1 MKKDISLSEA
11 LPLIEEI
18 LAENGEVTFSPAG
31 TSMLPLLRSKKDTI
45 VIKKT
50 DGKLKKYDV
59 PLYRRADGSFVL
71 HRVVGINS
79 DGYIMC
85 GDNQT
90 DREYSIKDEQ
100 IIALMSSFYRRG
112 KHIDCSSCGYRIYSH
127 IWVFIMPMRRF
138 FRRIKFIFGKAR
150 RKLFGKKK

>member
-1 MKKDISLSEA
+1 MKKDITLSQA

-18 LAENGEVTFSPAG
+18 LEENGEVTFTPAG
-31 TSMLPLLRSKKDTI
+31 NSMLPLLRNRKDTI

-71 HRVVGINS
+71 HRVVDINS

-90 DREYSIKDEQ
+90 EKEYFVKDEQ
-100 IIALMSSFYRRG
+100 IIAVMSSFYRRG
-112 KHIDCSSCGYRIYSH
+112 KHILCSSAGYRIYSRV
-127 IWVFIMPMRRF
+127 WVFIMPIRRF
-138 FRRIKFIFGKAR
+138 FRRIRSFLRKAG